1 MQYSFCYSRFVPF
14 FNREDELDA
23 LETRWQRGRGEFFV
37 VWGRRRV
44 GKTELLSAF
53 LEGKRGFH
61 FEATEG
67 LEPDH
72 LQDLSNILVDETGS
86 QLLTAQGLSNWQ
98 AALAA
103 IADYAREGPA
113 VVVLD
118 EFQWIAHATADI
130 GSLINRW
137 WREVGR
143 ELPIFLIISGSEVS
157 FFEREI
163 LTGSMY
169 GRRTGQQQLA
179 PFGYKAAGLF
189 FPSWSAADRMRA
201 YAVCGGMP
209 YYLEQFDESLPLD
222 ENILRAVLQRSG
234 VLHEEAKLLLYEQ
247 LPEPQK
253 FFSILRAIENGANRY
268 NEIAQRT
275 GVRDSALN
283 NALELLRELYLVR
296 RKVPVTIANPERTK
310 QTSYEVTDGYL
321 RFYFRFMHPF
331 ESRLK
336 NNADAER
343 HLRQTVM
350 PGLDQF
356 VSRPAFEEACQDYLR
371 VHEQAAT
378 VGTWWGQVRE
388 GPRWVTRELDGLALD
403 GGGHVTAIASAKWT
417 NEQPGTSEESL
428 LARLESELPKVG
440 PNVRHYFFS
449 RSGFDASLM
458 ALAAAE
464 PHRVVL
470 VTPADLYA

>member
-1 MQYSFCYSRFVPF
+1 MVFL
-14 FNREDELDA
+14 NREDELEA
-23 LETRWQRGRGEFFV
+23 LETRWRRGRGEFFV

-53 LEGKRGFH
+53 LQGKRGFH

-72 LQDLSNILVDETGS
+72 LHDLTDILVGATGS
-86 QLLTAQGLSNWQ
+86 QLLAAQGLSNWH

-103 IADYAREGPA
+103 IADYARAEPT

-118 EFQWIAHATADI
+118 EFQRIAHATTEI
-130 GSLINRW
+130 GSLLNRW

-157 FFEREI
+157 FFEREV

-169 GRRTGQQQLA
+169 GRRTGQQHLA
-179 PFGYKAAGLF
+179 PFDYRAAGLF
-189 FPSWSAADRMRA
+189 FPGWSPEDRMRA

-222 ENILRAVLQRSG
+222 ENILRAVLHRSG
-234 VLHEEAKLLLYEQ
+234 VLHEEAKLLLHEQ
-247 LPEPQK
+247 LPEPRK

-275 GVRDSALN
+275 GVRDSQLN
-283 NALELLRELYLVR
+283 NALELLRELHLVR
-296 RKVPVTIANPERTK
+296 RKVPVTAANPERTK

-321 RFYFRFMHPF
+321 RFYFRFVHPF

-336 NNADAER
+336 NNADAVR
-343 HLRQTVM
+343 HLRLTVM

-356 VSRPAFEEACQDYLR
+356 VSKPAFEESCQEYLR
-371 VHEQAAT
+371 VHEQAAA
-378 VGTWWGQVRE
+378 VGTWWGQVRA
-388 GPRWVTRELDGLALD
+388 GSHWVTRELDGVALD
-403 GGGHVTAIASAKWT
+403 GAGQATAIASCKWT
-417 NEQPGTSEESL
+417 NAQLGMSEESL
-428 LARLESELPKVG
+428 LIRLESELPKVS
-440 PNVRHYFFS
+440 PDIRHYYFS
-449 RSGFDASLM
+449 RSGFDSSLS

-464 PHRVVL
+464 PQRVTL
-470 VTPADLYA
+470 VTPTDLYARG